1 MVRYVVLAALLG
13 LVPAGARANAPVCI
27 ATYRINHTDVPDDTA
42 IVITMND
49 RSVYRAKVQGNC
61 AYQSTIL
68 VSALIFL
75 LQLQVGPNLHTI
87 SCSCVGNSSQSMIFT
102 LFSTVFQSFA

>member
-61 AYQSTIL
+61 VGLSTDTR
-68 VSALIFL
+68 
-75 LQLQVGPNLHTI
+75 GYTWEPNPGTNEICANLFTI
-87 SCSCVGNSSQSMIFT
+87 RLNTTHAICLMGDIVMIKPPKR
-102 LFSTVFQSFA
+102 